1 MWEIFFKFLWPSQN
15 IWTLPTRPSR
25 AKAMKKSRLWR
36 LKLELP
42 QWILVHSWEGHKIWK
57 KLFLKLL
64 SGFFFSNSCGL
75 RISELYPPVLHGQRQ
90 RKNQGFE
97 AWSFNYL
104 NGFWFT
110 AERVTKL
117 LFKCDFFQIFVAFS
131 DIWSLPARS
140 PRAKAMQK
148 SRLRR
153 LKFQLPQWILVH
165 S

>member
-1 MWEIFFKFLWPSQN
+1 MRSAKSTQVWEIFFKFLWPSQN

-42 QWILVHSWEGHKIWK
+42 QWILVHSWEGHKIWE

-64 SGFFFSNSCGL
+64 SWFFFSNSCGL

-110 AERVTKL
+110 AERVTKI
-117 LFKCDFFQIFVAFS
+117 LFKCEFFSNFCG
-131 DIWSLPARS
+131 L
-140 PRAKAMQK
+140 
-148 SRLRR
+148 LRY
-153 LKFQLPQWILVH
+153 LKFTRPI
-165 S
+165 SAGTGNAKIKA